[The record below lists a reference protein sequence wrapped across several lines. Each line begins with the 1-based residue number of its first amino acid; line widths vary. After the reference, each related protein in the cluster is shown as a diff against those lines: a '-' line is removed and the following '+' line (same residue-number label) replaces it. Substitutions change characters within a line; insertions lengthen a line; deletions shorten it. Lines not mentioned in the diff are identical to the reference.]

1 MSSTLTFSR
10 FVSDLQP
17 SCSPFSFYIKYKLKH
32 DQFTSILLEVFITSV
47 TIWVGTS
54 YMIII
59 VYREYMF
66 ITVYRDLFIRFL
78 IVSCLSLPVCL
89 WLLELLV
96 CLGLLECLGLL
107 LLLLCLGLLKC
118 LGVFESLGLPPR
130 CGSCGL
136 PLCGCGWC
144 SRDLVLFTEISGS
157 CRTENFW
164 SPRCGLR
171 GLPRC
176 GCGWCSRDLVPF
188 TEIFSGRRNL
198 RIPCGLV
205 TTEPSRFK

>member
-66 ITVYRDLFIRFL
+66 ITVYWDLFTRFL
-78 IVSCLSLPVCL
+78 IVSCLSLPVCV

-118 LGVFESLGLPPR
+118 LGVLESLGLPPR

-136 PLCGCGWC
+136 PLCGCGW
-144 SRDLVLFTEISGS
+144 RGRGLVLFPEISGS
-157 CRTENFW
+157 CGTEDIW
-164 SPRCGLR
+164 PPRCRSR
-171 GLPRC
+171 GLALC
-176 GCGWCSRDLVPF
+176 GCGWCSRGLVLFP
-188 TEIFSGRRNL
+188 EIFSGRRNL
-198 RIPCGLV
+198 EIPCG
-205 TTEPSRFK
+205 

>member
-1 MSSTLTFSR
+1 
-10 FVSDLQP
+10 
-17 SCSPFSFYIKYKLKH
+17 
-32 DQFTSILLEVFITSV
+32 
-47 TIWVGTS
+47 
-54 YMIII
+54 
-59 VYREYMF
+59 MF
-66 ITVYRDLFIRFL
+66 ITVYRDLFTRFL
-78 IVSCLSLPVCL
+78 IVFCLSLPVCL

-157 CRTENFW
+157 CRTEDFW
-164 SPRCGLR
+164 SPRCGSCA
-171 GLPRC
+171 LPLS
-176 GCGWCSRDLVPF
+176 GCGWCSPGSRAVSGNFWQLRDWRLLITTIRITWACTLRLRLVQSGSRAVSGIF
-188 TEIFSGRRNL
+188 FRAKKSRDSLRVSYCGTFEI
-198 RIPCGLV
+198 
-205 TTEPSRFK
+205 

>member
-66 ITVYRDLFIRFL
+66 ITVYRDLFTRFL
-78 IVSCLSLPVCL
+78 IVSCLSLPVCV
-89 WLLELLV
+89 WLLE
-96 CLGLLECLGLL
+96 LLECLGLL

-136 PLCGCGWC
+136 PLCGCGW
-144 SRDLVLFTEISGS
+144 RGRGLVLFPEISGS
-157 CRTENFW
+157 CETEDFW
-164 SPRCGLR
+164 PPRCGLR
-171 GLPRC
+171 GLALC
-176 GCGWCSRDLVPF
+176 GCGWRGRGLVLFP
-188 TEIFSGRRNL
+188 EIFSGRRNL
-198 RIPCGLV
+198 EIPCG
-205 TTEPSRFK
+205 